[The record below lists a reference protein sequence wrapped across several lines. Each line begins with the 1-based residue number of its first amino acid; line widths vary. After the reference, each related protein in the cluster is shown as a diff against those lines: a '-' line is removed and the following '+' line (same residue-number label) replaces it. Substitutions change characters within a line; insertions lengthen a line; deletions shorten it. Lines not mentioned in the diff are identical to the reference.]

1 MDETEVAVSLEAHEQ
16 RIDSLKRRT
25 DDLETRSK
33 AIQELAISV
42 NRMAVSIENMLQ
54 ELNQQG
60 SRLETLERVPVET
73 GKVIKAAII
82 TALSGGFISAIVTAV
97 LKSI

>member
-1 MDETEVAVSLEAHEQ
+1 MDETEVAVRLEAHEQ

-73 GKVIKAAII
+73 GKVKKRRLLQRLGTRFPAH
-82 TALSGGFISAIVTAV
+82 LF
-97 LKSI
+97 

>member
-1 MDETEVAVSLEAHEQ
+1 MDETEVAVRLEAHEQ

-33 AIQELAISV
+33 ELAISV